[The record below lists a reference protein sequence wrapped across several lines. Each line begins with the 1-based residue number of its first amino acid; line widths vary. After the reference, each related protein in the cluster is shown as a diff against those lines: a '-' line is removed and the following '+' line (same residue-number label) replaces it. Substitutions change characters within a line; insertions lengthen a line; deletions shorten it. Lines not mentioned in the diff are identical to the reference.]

1 MFCRWGTCYDF
12 GDDQV
17 RDGLLHF
24 AIQKL
29 LCRIPM
35 PNEGLSEAQKCAV
48 LSQRLALDINSTLY
62 ITTPPNSEE
71 AEKLHNQISN
81 HMRVCQ
87 AIGEGIETI
96 RGVAASEPLLS
107 EAASCIMRGGYG
119 FSLPDALIEVLSG
132 FRINPGDRAELLVAA
147 LFTHARDLTVLGKS
161 LPKGRV
167 SFSFSVTDLL
177 SSLFCNPSYEIISK
191 AMPSLCHSESTR
203 QTFEQVFD
211 AAMMHFNHFIKP
223 QEQKLLA
230 VDYLLAFISRGAAA
244 LGANCQ
250 PGVDAVYPFLYGGTD
265 LDTKKVGF
273 IMVQVKKNDS
283 SNEESQAKIF
293 RKMDPFDCGL
303 VPESRGL
310 NYPIPVIRLVFALC
324 CKEPGLTQKT
334 YESPSEGALSLGKDG
349 QPRFTSYD
357 FWCSGI
363 APDIFRA
370 VEEAKG
376 RWTALLDDVDPW
388 RSFYNSVQFPDV
400 LRSQFPACGSKATH
414 FNSWYAEIP
423 QAD

>member
-48 LSQRLALDINSTLY
+48 LSQRLALDINRTLY

-132 FRINPGDRAELLVAA
+132 FRINPGDRAELLVTA
-147 LFTHARDLTVLGKS
+147 LF
-161 LPKGRV
+161 
-167 SFSFSVTDLL
+167 
-177 SSLFCNPSYEIISK
+177 
-191 AMPSLCHSESTR
+191 
-203 QTFEQVFD
+203 
-211 AAMMHFNHFIKP
+211 P
-223 QEQKLLA
+223 QE
-230 VDYLLAFISRGAAA
+230 
-244 LGANCQ
+244 
-250 PGVDAVYPFLYGGTD
+250 
-265 LDTKKVGF
+265 
-273 IMVQVKKNDS
+273 
-283 SNEESQAKIF
+283 
-293 RKMDPFDCGL
+293 
-303 VPESRGL
+303 
-310 NYPIPVIRLVFALC
+310 
-324 CKEPGLTQKT
+324 
-334 YESPSEGALSLGKDG
+334 ESPSLSRS
-349 QPRFTSYD
+349 Q
-357 FWCSGI
+357 
-363 APDIFRA
+363 IFYRLSSA
-370 VEEAKG
+370 IHLTKSSRRLCHRSV
-376 RWTALLDDVDPW
+376 TQSLLDKHSNRFLMP
-388 RSFYNSVQFPDV
+388 R
-400 LRSQFPACGSKATH
+400 
-414 FNSWYAEIP
+414 
-423 QAD
+423 